1 MLDIFREM
9 EHNIDTELKKWVY
22 LFGADTPEKIM
33 KAAGMSEEFFG
44 IIRDVSGFCMNVDE
58 VMGMFSEILREMDRE
73 TEREMWDQTLIEL
86 NDAKTELSDTKSEL
100 NDAKTELSDTRS
112 ELNDAKTELSDTKS
126 ELNDAKSELKNTK
139 EKLNQIAEKLI
150 KTQKFTTE
158 EIAELSG
165 LSLDE
170 VESMK
175 K

>member
-86 NDAKTELSDTKSEL
+86 NDAKTELSDT
-100 NDAKTELSDTRS
+100 R
-112 ELNDAKTELSDTKS
+112 
-126 ELNDAKSELKNTK
+126 SELKNTK